1 MKNLPVIQAK
11 RYGTY
16 RCRPTDSL
24 AAAAAQMT
32 ARNIS
37 ALIVVDDDELLEG
50 IVTRT
55 DLVRACYQRDDWA
68 VQLVRDYMSRQV
80 VTVPPDAP
88 LGHVM
93 ALLLERHIHRVVVAE
108 PVGARLRPIAVL
120 AAADIV
126 YHMVQDP
133 IG

>member
-16 RCRPTDSL
+16 HCKASDTL

-32 ARNIS
+32 TRNIS
-37 ALIVVDDDELLEG
+37 ALIVVDDEGLLEG
-50 IVTRT
+50 ILSRT

-68 VQLVRDYMSRQV
+68 VQPVYDYMSAQV
-80 VTVPPDAP
+80 VTVLPDAP
-88 LGHVM
+88 LGQVM

-108 PVGARLRPIAVL
+108 AVGARRRPIAVL
-120 AAADIV
+120 SAADIV

>member
-1 MKNLPVIQAK
+1 MKNLPVVQAK
-11 RYGTY
+11 RYGTF
-16 RCRPTDSL
+16 RCKPGDTL

-32 ARNIS
+32 TRNIS
-37 ALIVVDDDELLEG
+37 ALIVVDDDGLLEG

-68 VQLVRDYMSRQV
+68 VQPVRDYMSRQV

-93 ALLLERHIHRVVVAE
+93 ALLLERHIHRVVVVDPLNR
-108 PVGARLRPIAVL
+108 PVGIVSSMDIL
-120 AAADIV
+120 AAVA
-126 YHMVQDP
+126 YASETR
-133 IG
+133 

>member
-1 MKNLPVIQAK
+1 MKNLPVVQAK

-16 RCRPTDSL
+16 RCKPGDTL

-32 ARNIS
+32 MRNIS
-37 ALIVVDDDELLEG
+37 ALIVVDEEELLEG
-50 IVTRT
+50 IITRT
-55 DLVRACYQRDDWA
+55 DLVRAGYERDDWA
-68 VQLVRDYMSRQV
+68 VQPVRDYMSRQV
-80 VTVPPDAP
+80 VTVLPDAP
-88 LGHVM
+88 LEQVM

-108 PVGARLRPIAVL
+108 DVGVRRRPIAVL
-120 AAADIV
+120 SAADIV

>member
-16 RCRPTDSL
+16 RCKPDDTL

-32 ARNIS
+32 TRNIS
-37 ALIVVDDDELLEG
+37 ALIVVDEEGLLEG
-50 IVTRT
+50 ILTRT
-55 DLVRACYQRDDWA
+55 DLVRACYERDDWA
-68 VQLVRDYMSRQV
+68 VQPVRDYMSRHV

-88 LGHVM
+88 LTHVM

-108 PVGARLRPIAVL
+108 RSGVRQRPIAVL
-120 AAADIV
+120 SAADIV